1 MQSALDR
8 RQAMLELLSDR
19 RQETVANLMSEFG
32 VSRCTVLRDIE
43 TLSCSAPIFTVQGN
57 GGGVRVADGYY
68 YGRRYLHS
76 DQEALL
82 RKLMPGLQPDEQKTI
97 QSIIPAE
104 KWEIVQLELKRRDNY
119 RIKHGLRTLGRYT
132 DEQPFSNKVFC
143 GVCGALFWRRTW
155 YRLAGEVKIWHCTDR
170 YDKDDRPGCPSLII
184 KEKDLHRAFVEAWNR
199 IRDTRDE
206 RLPVWQKQKDTG
218 TPLVAFYAERFI
230 QLSAGEPMKEID
242 LSIVTKTLEHVVVS
256 KNGSYTFYLL
266 DGSKETVDLQK

>member
-1 MQSALDR
+1 MTESDRIRHYSGLFLFSVYLSQVFRKSGTHSLWKEPKDKLFGENFSNISLGETFVFYHEATKAKGGVEMQSALDR

-97 QSIIPAE
+97 QSILTAFGMPKVPA
-104 KWEIVQLELKRRDNY
+104 
-119 RIKHGLRTLGRYT
+119 
-132 DEQPFSNKVFC
+132 
-143 GVCGALFWRRTW
+143 
-155 YRLAGEVKIWHCTDR
+155 
-170 YDKDDRPGCPSLII
+170 
-184 KEKDLHRAFVEAWNR
+184 
-199 IRDTRDE
+199 
-206 RLPVWQKQKDTG
+206 
-218 TPLVAFYAERFI
+218 
-230 QLSAGEPMKEID
+230 
-242 LSIVTKTLEHVVVS
+242 
-256 KNGSYTFYLL
+256 
-266 DGSKETVDLQK
+266 